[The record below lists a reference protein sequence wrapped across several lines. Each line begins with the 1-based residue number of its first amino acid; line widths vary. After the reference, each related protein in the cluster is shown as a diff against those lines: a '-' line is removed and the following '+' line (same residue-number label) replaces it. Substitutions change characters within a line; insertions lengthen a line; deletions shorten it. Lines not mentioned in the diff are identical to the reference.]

1 MELAKP
7 ANSVTFCLSKGLS
20 APVGSVLCG
29 SAEFI
34 TKAHRIRKQ
43 LGGGMRQAGILAAAG
58 LVALETMVD
67 RLVEDHKRARYLAQG
82 LAFLPWLIMDDGTP
96 QTNMIFMSLA
106 GSFPVDAKQVAGELS
121 KRGVRVGVVGNQ
133 RFRLVTHY
141 WIDDP
146 AVDKVILAFQEV
158 GQQFHPA

>member
-1 MELAKP
+1 
-7 ANSVTFCLSKGLS
+7 
-20 APVGSVLCG
+20 
-29 SAEFI
+29 
-34 TKAHRIRKQ
+34 
-43 LGGGMRQAGILAAAG
+43 
-58 LVALETMVD
+58 
-67 RLVEDHKRARYLAQG
+67 
-82 LAFLPWLIMDDGTP
+82 MDDGTP